1 MFYFFFKDSE
11 SDLISIDKAISISI
25 ELNGLTYQG
34 TLYASTNSAVNQN
47 SNNNN
52 NNNSLPTSSATS
64 SIKTDIV
71 Y

>member
-1 MFYFFFKDSE
+1 MFYFFFEDSE

-52 NNNSLPTSSATS
+52 NNSLPTSSATS